1 MNIMSTNKT
10 MAFLLALIVLIIG
23 LSAVSA
29 SDVSNTHEVQADS
42 SHVDIPTTV
51 KSIETSDNNIKAQEP
66 STNVKQKTNENS
78 KSLNVQKTN
87 KNIQT
92 ATKDIVSEN
101 TKSIEKTSIK
111 QKSQKTA
118 DKSTYVVTKDTFN
131 QYFNNG
137 TLRDNI
143 QNGDTLDFQGD
154 FKTSSTENYTMIFNK
169 PVNLISTTQNTN
181 ISLNSTSTDFFGKD
195 YGDAVVF
202 EKTASGSNI
211 TGLYFYNTQIIV
223 KNASNIIFN
232 NITKITENKKIG
244 GGIGGFS
251 IRENSSYVTVKNSY
265 FYTRDNGGV
274 STLVGAYASHC
285 IFDNNTLDVEGNV
298 GNIIYFTTYNVDIT
312 DYSHTNEYN
321 QITNN
326 KIYGPSVSTSI
337 CYGITIS
344 GCHNLV
350 ENNTIEYNNGM
361 GITIQWGSGTPE
373 ESGSGSS
380 SSGVPTYNN
389 TYRNNVLL
397 NNSHFSP
404 SSNSTIINNTV
415 TGRTNLI
422 TNTIL
427 LNNTLNTVQTSGIVT
442 IGNSSIGNIT
452 ILSTPKK
459 SKTSYIIENNTIDNI
474 ILKAASGSGDTTEN
488 ITINNNN
495 ITGKIYVTQTS
506 GDVNNIN
513 ITSNNIGDYVAL
525 GEKRNQIVTNVLI
538 NNNKINSTKSY
549 AIRIT
554 EKSENFTIT
563 NNQLYAINATGNSAI
578 QNDGIMN
585 NIYEFNNTPINPKTT
600 ITIDPIKNTTVE
612 NTVIISGKLL
622 DENQKPITN
631 ATVKIGV
638 KDPESKNKYNV
649 ITDENGVYTKEFEV
663 YYEGLYMVE
672 VSYSGD
678 ATHAPSKD
686 ESSFNVLE
694 ATTTSMNITGNYNL
708 NNNITIH
715 VSVVNNANMP
725 VDGKVSITIDNNE
738 NIVDLVNGCANLT
751 VTLTEAGIHTITATY
766 LGNDVYGQSSTT
778 ENITVNKVNTTT
790 MLNIAGVVGL
800 NKNITITAMVK
811 DDKNNPINNGMV
823 SIEIDGDK
831 QVLNLVNG
839 SVELITSINTPG
851 DHVITATYLGDDNY
865 NPSSATETITLNKV
879 NTTTMLNIADDIGL
893 NKNITITAMVKDD
906 KNNPINNGMVS
917 IEIDGDK
924 QVLNLVNGSVELI
937 TSINTPGDHVITATY
952 LGDDNY
958 NPSSATETITLNK
971 VNTMVD
977 VSIIKALTTNTTITV
992 TVKTEDNTQITNGAI
1007 NVLDE
1012 NGNKI
1017 TSGNITNGKYTVNL
1031 TPKAGTYY
1039 YTFEYLGNDM
1049 YNASKTVE
1057 RIDVAKDKIRVDI
1070 YTLKALTT
1078 NTTVK
1083 LVITDSVKSPVNS
1096 GFISVVDSKGN
1107 VVSSGRVV
1115 NGIYMINMTPSAG
1128 AQKFTIK
1135 YSGDDTYKAINIIKT
1150 IGVAKD
1156 KIRVDIYTLKALTT
1170 NTTVKLVITDSVKS
1184 PVNSGFIS
1192 VVDSKG
1198 NVVSSGRVVNGIY
1211 MINMTPSAGA
1221 QKFTIKY
1228 SGDDTYKA
1236 INIIKTI
1243 GVAKDKIRVDI
1254 YTLKALTT
1262 NTTVKLVITD
1272 SVKSPVNSGFISVVD
1287 SKGNVVSSG
1296 RVVNGIYM
1304 INMTPSAGAQKF
1316 TIKYSGDDTYK
1327 AINIIKTIGVAKDK
1341 IRVDIYT
1348 LKALTTN
1355 TTVKLVITDSVK
1367 NPVNSGFISV
1377 VDSKGNVVS
1386 SGRVVNGIYM
1396 INMTPSAGAQKF
1408 TIKYSGDDTYKA
1420 INIIKTIGV
1429 AKDKIRVD
1437 IYTLKALTTNTTV
1450 KLVITDSVKS
1460 PVNSGFISVVDSKGN
1475 VVSSG
1480 RVVNGIYMINMTPPA
1495 GAQKFTIKYSGD
1507 DTYKAVNIIKTIYVV
1522 KDKSTVKNLA
1532 TTSQLNNLNS
1542 NITIE
1547 VSVKDI

>member
-1 MNIMSTNKT
+1 MSTNKT
-10 MAFLLALIVLIIG
+10 MIFLLALIVLIIG

-137 TLRDNI
+137 TLKDNI

-361 GITIQWGSGTPE
+361 GITIQWGSGTPD

-459 SKTSYIIENNTIDNI
+459 SKTSYINENNTIDNI

-631 ATVKIGV
+631 AKVKIGV

-649 ITDENGVYTKEFEV
+649 ITDENGVYTKEFKV

-823 SIEIDGDK
+823 SIEIDG
-831 QVLNLVNG
+831 N
-839 SVELITSINTPG
+839 
-851 DHVITATYLGDDNY
+851 
-865 NPSSATETITLNKV
+865 
-879 NTTTMLNIADDIGL
+879 
-893 NKNITITAMVKDD
+893 
-906 KNNPINNGMVS
+906 
-917 IEIDGDK
+917 K

-1170 NTTVKLVITDSVKS
+1170 NTTVKLVITDSVK
-1184 PVNSGFIS
+1184 N
-1192 VVDSKG
+1192 
-1198 NVVSSGRVVNGIY
+1198 
-1211 MINMTPSAGA
+1211 
-1221 QKFTIKY
+1221 
-1228 SGDDTYKA
+1228 
-1236 INIIKTI
+1236 
-1243 GVAKDKIRVDI
+1243 
-1254 YTLKALTT
+1254 
-1262 NTTVKLVITD
+1262 
-1272 SVKSPVNSGFISVVD
+1272 
-1287 SKGNVVSSG
+1287 
-1296 RVVNGIYM
+1296 
-1304 INMTPSAGAQKF
+1304 
-1316 TIKYSGDDTYK
+1316 
-1327 AINIIKTIGVAKDK
+1327 
-1341 IRVDIYT
+1341 
-1348 LKALTTN
+1348 
-1355 TTVKLVITDSVK
+1355 
-1367 NPVNSGFISV
+1367 
-1377 VDSKGNVVS
+1377 
-1386 SGRVVNGIYM
+1386 
-1396 INMTPSAGAQKF
+1396 
-1408 TIKYSGDDTYKA
+1408 
-1420 INIIKTIGV
+1420 
-1429 AKDKIRVD
+1429 
-1437 IYTLKALTTNTTV
+1437 
-1450 KLVITDSVKS
+1450 

>member
-1 MNIMSTNKT
+1 MSTNKT
-10 MAFLLALIVLIIG
+10 MIFLLALIVLIIG

-137 TLRDNI
+137 TLKDNI

-361 GITIQWGSGTPE
+361 GITIQWGSGTPD

-631 ATVKIGV
+631 AKVKIGV

-649 ITDENGVYTKEFEV
+649 ITDENGVYTKEFKV

-823 SIEIDGDK
+823 SIEIDG
-831 QVLNLVNG
+831 N
-839 SVELITSINTPG
+839 
-851 DHVITATYLGDDNY
+851 
-865 NPSSATETITLNKV
+865 
-879 NTTTMLNIADDIGL
+879 
-893 NKNITITAMVKDD
+893 
-906 KNNPINNGMVS
+906 
-917 IEIDGDK
+917 K

-1083 LVITDSVKSPVNS
+1083 LVITDSVKSH
-1096 GFISVVDSKGN
+1096 
-1107 VVSSGRVV
+1107 
-1115 NGIYMINMTPSAG
+1115 
-1128 AQKFTIK
+1128 
-1135 YSGDDTYKAINIIKT
+1135 
-1150 IGVAKD
+1150 
-1156 KIRVDIYTLKALTT
+1156 
-1170 NTTVKLVITDSVKS
+1170 
-1184 PVNSGFIS
+1184 
-1192 VVDSKG
+1192 
-1198 NVVSSGRVVNGIY
+1198 
-1211 MINMTPSAGA
+1211 
-1221 QKFTIKY
+1221 
-1228 SGDDTYKA
+1228 
-1236 INIIKTI
+1236 
-1243 GVAKDKIRVDI
+1243 
-1254 YTLKALTT
+1254 
-1262 NTTVKLVITD
+1262 
-1272 SVKSPVNSGFISVVD
+1272 
-1287 SKGNVVSSG
+1287 
-1296 RVVNGIYM
+1296 
-1304 INMTPSAGAQKF
+1304 
-1316 TIKYSGDDTYK
+1316 
-1327 AINIIKTIGVAKDK
+1327 
-1341 IRVDIYT
+1341 
-1348 LKALTTN
+1348 
-1355 TTVKLVITDSVK
+1355 
-1367 NPVNSGFISV
+1367 VNSGFISV

>member
-1 MNIMSTNKT
+1 MSTNKT

-337 CYGITIS
+337 CYGIAIS

-361 GITIQWGSGTPE
+361 GITIQWGSGTPD

-506 GDVNNIN
+506 GDVNNLN

-649 ITDENGVYTKEFEV
+649 ITDENGVYTKEFKV

-823 SIEIDGDK
+823 SIEIDGNK

-879 NTTTMLNIADDIGL
+879 NTTTMLNIAGVVGL

-917 IEIDGDK
+917 IEIDGNK

-1083 LVITDSVKSPVNS
+1083 LVITDSVK
-1096 GFISVVDSKGN
+1096 
-1107 VVSSGRVV
+1107 
-1115 NGIYMINMTPSAG
+1115 
-1128 AQKFTIK
+1128 
-1135 YSGDDTYKAINIIKT
+1135 
-1150 IGVAKD
+1150 
-1156 KIRVDIYTLKALTT
+1156 
-1170 NTTVKLVITDSVKS
+1170 
-1184 PVNSGFIS
+1184 
-1192 VVDSKG
+1192 
-1198 NVVSSGRVVNGIY
+1198 
-1211 MINMTPSAGA
+1211 
-1221 QKFTIKY
+1221 
-1228 SGDDTYKA
+1228 
-1236 INIIKTI
+1236 
-1243 GVAKDKIRVDI
+1243 
-1254 YTLKALTT
+1254 
-1262 NTTVKLVITD
+1262 
-1272 SVKSPVNSGFISVVD
+1272 
-1287 SKGNVVSSG
+1287 
-1296 RVVNGIYM
+1296 
-1304 INMTPSAGAQKF
+1304 
-1316 TIKYSGDDTYK
+1316 
-1327 AINIIKTIGVAKDK
+1327 
-1341 IRVDIYT
+1341 
-1348 LKALTTN
+1348 
-1355 TTVKLVITDSVK
+1355 

-1429 AKDKIRVD
+1429 AKDKIHVD

>member
-1 MNIMSTNKT
+1 MSTNKT

-181 ISLNSTSTDFFGKD
+181 ISLNSTSSDFFGKD

-337 CYGITIS
+337 CYGIAIS

-506 GDVNNIN
+506 GDVNNLN

-538 NNNKINSTKSY
+538 NNNKINSTKNY

-649 ITDENGVYTKEFEV
+649 ITDENGVYTKEFKV

-811 DDKNNPINNGMV
+811 DDKN
-823 SIEIDGDK
+823 
-831 QVLNLVNG
+831 
-839 SVELITSINTPG
+839 
-851 DHVITATYLGDDNY
+851 
-865 NPSSATETITLNKV
+865 
-879 NTTTMLNIADDIGL
+879 
-893 NKNITITAMVKDD
+893 
-906 KNNPINNGMVS
+906 
-917 IEIDGDK
+917 
-924 QVLNLVNGSVELI
+924 
-937 TSINTPGDHVITATY
+937 
-952 LGDDNY
+952 
-958 NPSSATETITLNK
+958 
-971 VNTMVD
+971 
-977 VSIIKALTTNTTITV
+977 
-992 TVKTEDNTQITNGAI
+992 
-1007 NVLDE
+1007 
-1012 NGNKI
+1012 
-1017 TSGNITNGKYTVNL
+1017 
-1031 TPKAGTYY
+1031 
-1039 YTFEYLGNDM
+1039 
-1049 YNASKTVE
+1049 
-1057 RIDVAKDKIRVDI
+1057 
-1070 YTLKALTT
+1070 
-1078 NTTVK
+1078 
-1083 LVITDSVKSPVNS
+1083 
-1096 GFISVVDSKGN
+1096 
-1107 VVSSGRVV
+1107 
-1115 NGIYMINMTPSAG
+1115 
-1128 AQKFTIK
+1128 
-1135 YSGDDTYKAINIIKT
+1135 
-1150 IGVAKD
+1150 
-1156 KIRVDIYTLKALTT
+1156 
-1170 NTTVKLVITDSVKS
+1170 
-1184 PVNSGFIS
+1184 
-1192 VVDSKG
+1192 
-1198 NVVSSGRVVNGIY
+1198 
-1211 MINMTPSAGA
+1211 
-1221 QKFTIKY
+1221 
-1228 SGDDTYKA
+1228 
-1236 INIIKTI
+1236 
-1243 GVAKDKIRVDI
+1243 
-1254 YTLKALTT
+1254 
-1262 NTTVKLVITD
+1262 
-1272 SVKSPVNSGFISVVD
+1272 
-1287 SKGNVVSSG
+1287 
-1296 RVVNGIYM
+1296 
-1304 INMTPSAGAQKF
+1304 
-1316 TIKYSGDDTYK
+1316 
-1327 AINIIKTIGVAKDK
+1327 
-1341 IRVDIYT
+1341 
-1348 LKALTTN
+1348 
-1355 TTVKLVITDSVK
+1355 
-1367 NPVNSGFISV
+1367 
-1377 VDSKGNVVS
+1377 
-1386 SGRVVNGIYM
+1386 
-1396 INMTPSAGAQKF
+1396 
-1408 TIKYSGDDTYKA
+1408 
-1420 INIIKTIGV
+1420 
-1429 AKDKIRVD
+1429 
-1437 IYTLKALTTNTTV
+1437 
-1450 KLVITDSVKS
+1450 
-1460 PVNSGFISVVDSKGN
+1460 
-1475 VVSSG
+1475 
-1480 RVVNGIYMINMTPPA
+1480 
-1495 GAQKFTIKYSGD
+1495 
-1507 DTYKAVNIIKTIYVV
+1507 
-1522 KDKSTVKNLA
+1522 
-1532 TTSQLNNLNS
+1532 
-1542 NITIE
+1542 
-1547 VSVKDI
+1547 

>member
-1 MNIMSTNKT
+1 MSTNKT

-337 CYGITIS
+337 CYGIAIS

-361 GITIQWGSGTPE
+361 GITIQWGSGTPD

-506 GDVNNIN
+506 GDVNNLN

-649 ITDENGVYTKEFEV
+649 ITDENGVYTKEFKV

-800 NKNITITAMVK
+800 NKK
-811 DDKNNPINNGMV
+811 
-823 SIEIDGDK
+823 
-831 QVLNLVNG
+831 
-839 SVELITSINTPG
+839 
-851 DHVITATYLGDDNY
+851 
-865 NPSSATETITLNKV
+865 
-879 NTTTMLNIADDIGL
+879 
-893 NKNITITAMVKDD
+893 ITITAMVKDD

-1170 NTTVKLVITDSVKS
+1170 NTTVKLVITDSVK
-1184 PVNSGFIS
+1184 N
-1192 VVDSKG
+1192 
-1198 NVVSSGRVVNGIY
+1198 
-1211 MINMTPSAGA
+1211 
-1221 QKFTIKY
+1221 
-1228 SGDDTYKA
+1228 
-1236 INIIKTI
+1236 
-1243 GVAKDKIRVDI
+1243 
-1254 YTLKALTT
+1254 
-1262 NTTVKLVITD
+1262 
-1272 SVKSPVNSGFISVVD
+1272 
-1287 SKGNVVSSG
+1287 
-1296 RVVNGIYM
+1296 
-1304 INMTPSAGAQKF
+1304 
-1316 TIKYSGDDTYK
+1316 
-1327 AINIIKTIGVAKDK
+1327 
-1341 IRVDIYT
+1341 
-1348 LKALTTN
+1348 
-1355 TTVKLVITDSVK
+1355 
-1367 NPVNSGFISV
+1367 
-1377 VDSKGNVVS
+1377 
-1386 SGRVVNGIYM
+1386 
-1396 INMTPSAGAQKF
+1396 
-1408 TIKYSGDDTYKA
+1408 
-1420 INIIKTIGV
+1420 
-1429 AKDKIRVD
+1429 
-1437 IYTLKALTTNTTV
+1437 
-1450 KLVITDSVKS
+1450 

>member
-1 MNIMSTNKT
+1 MSTNKT

-506 GDVNNIN
+506 GDVNNLN

-563 NNQLYAINATGNSAI
+563 NNQLYAMNATGNSAI

-631 ATVKIGV
+631 AKVKIGV

-649 ITDENGVYTKEFEV
+649 ITDENGVYTKEFKV

-823 SIEIDGDK
+823 SIEIDGNK

-879 NTTTMLNIADDIGL
+879 NTTTMLNIAGVVGL

-917 IEIDGDK
+917 IEIDGNK

-1115 NGIYMINMTPSAG
+1115 NGIYMINMTPPAG

-1211 MINMTPSAGA
+1211 MINMTP
-1221 QKFTIKY
+1221 
-1228 SGDDTYKA
+1228 
-1236 INIIKTI
+1236 
-1243 GVAKDKIRVDI
+1243 
-1254 YTLKALTT
+1254 
-1262 NTTVKLVITD
+1262 
-1272 SVKSPVNSGFISVVD
+1272 P
-1287 SKGNVVSSG
+1287 
-1296 RVVNGIYM
+1296 
-1304 INMTPSAGAQKF
+1304 
-1316 TIKYSGDDTYK
+1316 
-1327 AINIIKTIGVAKDK
+1327 
-1341 IRVDIYT
+1341 
-1348 LKALTTN
+1348 
-1355 TTVKLVITDSVK
+1355 
-1367 NPVNSGFISV
+1367 
-1377 VDSKGNVVS
+1377 
-1386 SGRVVNGIYM
+1386 
-1396 INMTPSAGAQKF
+1396 AGAQKF

>member
-1 MNIMSTNKT
+1 MSTNKT

-202 EKTASGSNI
+202 EKTASESNI

-337 CYGITIS
+337 CYGIAIS

-361 GITIQWGSGTPE
+361 GITIQWGSGTPD

-506 GDVNNIN
+506 GDVNNLN

-649 ITDENGVYTKEFEV
+649 ITDENGVYTKEFKV

-823 SIEIDGDK
+823 SIEIDG
-831 QVLNLVNG
+831 N
-839 SVELITSINTPG
+839 
-851 DHVITATYLGDDNY
+851 
-865 NPSSATETITLNKV
+865 
-879 NTTTMLNIADDIGL
+879 
-893 NKNITITAMVKDD
+893 
-906 KNNPINNGMVS
+906 
-917 IEIDGDK
+917 K

-1115 NGIYMINMTPSAG
+1115 NGIYMINMTP
-1128 AQKFTIK
+1128 
-1135 YSGDDTYKAINIIKT
+1135 
-1150 IGVAKD
+1150 
-1156 KIRVDIYTLKALTT
+1156 
-1170 NTTVKLVITDSVKS
+1170 
-1184 PVNSGFIS
+1184 
-1192 VVDSKG
+1192 
-1198 NVVSSGRVVNGIY
+1198 
-1211 MINMTPSAGA
+1211 
-1221 QKFTIKY
+1221 
-1228 SGDDTYKA
+1228 
-1236 INIIKTI
+1236 
-1243 GVAKDKIRVDI
+1243 
-1254 YTLKALTT
+1254 
-1262 NTTVKLVITD
+1262 
-1272 SVKSPVNSGFISVVD
+1272 
-1287 SKGNVVSSG
+1287 
-1296 RVVNGIYM
+1296 
-1304 INMTPSAGAQKF
+1304 
-1316 TIKYSGDDTYK
+1316 
-1327 AINIIKTIGVAKDK
+1327 
-1341 IRVDIYT
+1341 
-1348 LKALTTN
+1348 
-1355 TTVKLVITDSVK
+1355 
-1367 NPVNSGFISV
+1367 
-1377 VDSKGNVVS
+1377 
-1386 SGRVVNGIYM
+1386 
-1396 INMTPSAGAQKF
+1396 
-1408 TIKYSGDDTYKA
+1408 
-1420 INIIKTIGV
+1420 
-1429 AKDKIRVD
+1429 
-1437 IYTLKALTTNTTV
+1437 
-1450 KLVITDSVKS
+1450 
-1460 PVNSGFISVVDSKGN
+1460 
-1475 VVSSG
+1475 
-1480 RVVNGIYMINMTPPA
+1480 PA

>member
-1 MNIMSTNKT
+1 MSTNKT

-66 STNVKQKTNENS
+66 STNVKQKTN
-78 KSLNVQKTN
+78 

-92 ATKDIVSEN
+92 ATNDIVSEN

-169 PVNLISTTQNTN
+169 PVNLISTTQKTN

-337 CYGITIS
+337 CYGIAIS

-361 GITIQWGSGTPE
+361 GITIQWGSGTPD

-506 GDVNNIN
+506 GDVNNLN

-563 NNQLYAINATGNSAI
+563 NNQLYAMNATGNSAI

-631 ATVKIGV
+631 AKVKIGV

-649 ITDENGVYTKEFEV
+649 ITDENGVYTKEFKV

-790 MLNIAGVVGL
+790 MLNIAG
-800 NKNITITAMVK
+800 
-811 DDKNNPINNGMV
+811 
-823 SIEIDGDK
+823 
-831 QVLNLVNG
+831 
-839 SVELITSINTPG
+839 
-851 DHVITATYLGDDNY
+851 
-865 NPSSATETITLNKV
+865 
-879 NTTTMLNIADDIGL
+879 DIGL

-917 IEIDGDK
+917 IEIDGNK

-1115 NGIYMINMTPSAG
+1115 NGIYMINMTP
-1128 AQKFTIK
+1128 
-1135 YSGDDTYKAINIIKT
+1135 
-1150 IGVAKD
+1150 
-1156 KIRVDIYTLKALTT
+1156 
-1170 NTTVKLVITDSVKS
+1170 
-1184 PVNSGFIS
+1184 
-1192 VVDSKG
+1192 
-1198 NVVSSGRVVNGIY
+1198 
-1211 MINMTPSAGA
+1211 
-1221 QKFTIKY
+1221 
-1228 SGDDTYKA
+1228 
-1236 INIIKTI
+1236 
-1243 GVAKDKIRVDI
+1243 
-1254 YTLKALTT
+1254 
-1262 NTTVKLVITD
+1262 
-1272 SVKSPVNSGFISVVD
+1272 
-1287 SKGNVVSSG
+1287 
-1296 RVVNGIYM
+1296 
-1304 INMTPSAGAQKF
+1304 
-1316 TIKYSGDDTYK
+1316 
-1327 AINIIKTIGVAKDK
+1327 
-1341 IRVDIYT
+1341 
-1348 LKALTTN
+1348 
-1355 TTVKLVITDSVK
+1355 
-1367 NPVNSGFISV
+1367 
-1377 VDSKGNVVS
+1377 
-1386 SGRVVNGIYM
+1386 
-1396 INMTPSAGAQKF
+1396 
-1408 TIKYSGDDTYKA
+1408 
-1420 INIIKTIGV
+1420 
-1429 AKDKIRVD
+1429 
-1437 IYTLKALTTNTTV
+1437 
-1450 KLVITDSVKS
+1450 
-1460 PVNSGFISVVDSKGN
+1460 
-1475 VVSSG
+1475 
-1480 RVVNGIYMINMTPPA
+1480 PA

>member
-1 MNIMSTNKT
+1 MSTNKT

-361 GITIQWGSGTPE
+361 GITIQWGSGTPD

-649 ITDENGVYTKEFEV
+649 ITDENGVYTKEFKV

-678 ATHAPSKD
+678 VTHAPSKD

-879 NTTTMLNIADDIGL
+879 NTTTMLNIAGDIGL

-1083 LVITDSVKSPVNS
+1083 LVITDSVKN
-1096 GFISVVDSKGN
+1096 
-1107 VVSSGRVV
+1107 
-1115 NGIYMINMTPSAG
+1115 
-1128 AQKFTIK
+1128 
-1135 YSGDDTYKAINIIKT
+1135 
-1150 IGVAKD
+1150 
-1156 KIRVDIYTLKALTT
+1156 
-1170 NTTVKLVITDSVKS
+1170 
-1184 PVNSGFIS
+1184 
-1192 VVDSKG
+1192 
-1198 NVVSSGRVVNGIY
+1198 
-1211 MINMTPSAGA
+1211 
-1221 QKFTIKY
+1221 
-1228 SGDDTYKA
+1228 
-1236 INIIKTI
+1236 
-1243 GVAKDKIRVDI
+1243 
-1254 YTLKALTT
+1254 
-1262 NTTVKLVITD
+1262 
-1272 SVKSPVNSGFISVVD
+1272 PVNSGFISVVD

-1396 INMTPSAGAQKF
+1396 INMTP
-1408 TIKYSGDDTYKA
+1408 
-1420 INIIKTIGV
+1420 
-1429 AKDKIRVD
+1429 
-1437 IYTLKALTTNTTV
+1437 
-1450 KLVITDSVKS
+1450 
-1460 PVNSGFISVVDSKGN
+1460 
-1475 VVSSG
+1475 
-1480 RVVNGIYMINMTPPA
+1480 PA

>member
-1 MNIMSTNKT
+1 
-10 MAFLLALIVLIIG
+10 
-23 LSAVSA
+23 
-29 SDVSNTHEVQADS
+29 
-42 SHVDIPTTV
+42 
-51 KSIETSDNNIKAQEP
+51 
-66 STNVKQKTNENS
+66 
-78 KSLNVQKTN
+78 
-87 KNIQT
+87 
-92 ATKDIVSEN
+92 
-101 TKSIEKTSIK
+101 
-111 QKSQKTA
+111 
-118 DKSTYVVTKDTFN
+118 
-131 QYFNNG
+131 
-137 TLRDNI
+137 
-143 QNGDTLDFQGD
+143 
-154 FKTSSTENYTMIFNK
+154 
-169 PVNLISTTQNTN
+169 
-181 ISLNSTSTDFFGKD
+181 
-195 YGDAVVF
+195 
-202 EKTASGSNI
+202 
-211 TGLYFYNTQIIV
+211 
-223 KNASNIIFN
+223 
-232 NITKITENKKIG
+232 
-244 GGIGGFS
+244 
-251 IRENSSYVTVKNSY
+251 
-265 FYTRDNGGV
+265 
-274 STLVGAYASHC
+274 
-285 IFDNNTLDVEGNV
+285 
-298 GNIIYFTTYNVDIT
+298 
-312 DYSHTNEYN
+312 
-321 QITNN
+321 
-326 KIYGPSVSTSI
+326 
-337 CYGITIS
+337 
-344 GCHNLV
+344 
-350 ENNTIEYNNGM
+350 M
-361 GITIQWGSGTPE
+361 GITIQWGSGTPD

-506 GDVNNIN
+506 GDVNNLN

-563 NNQLYAINATGNSAI
+563 NNQLYAMNATGNSAI

-631 ATVKIGV
+631 AKVKIGV

-649 ITDENGVYTKEFEV
+649 ITDENGVYTKEFKV

-790 MLNIAGVVGL
+790 MLNIAGVL
-800 NKNITITAMVK
+800 
-811 DDKNNPINNGMV
+811 
-823 SIEIDGDK
+823 
-831 QVLNLVNG
+831 
-839 SVELITSINTPG
+839 
-851 DHVITATYLGDDNY
+851 
-865 NPSSATETITLNKV
+865 
-879 NTTTMLNIADDIGL
+879 GL

-1211 MINMTPSAGA
+1211 MINMTP
-1221 QKFTIKY
+1221 
-1228 SGDDTYKA
+1228 
-1236 INIIKTI
+1236 
-1243 GVAKDKIRVDI
+1243 
-1254 YTLKALTT
+1254 
-1262 NTTVKLVITD
+1262 
-1272 SVKSPVNSGFISVVD
+1272 
-1287 SKGNVVSSG
+1287 
-1296 RVVNGIYM
+1296 
-1304 INMTPSAGAQKF
+1304 
-1316 TIKYSGDDTYK
+1316 
-1327 AINIIKTIGVAKDK
+1327 
-1341 IRVDIYT
+1341 
-1348 LKALTTN
+1348 
-1355 TTVKLVITDSVK
+1355 
-1367 NPVNSGFISV
+1367 
-1377 VDSKGNVVS
+1377 
-1386 SGRVVNGIYM
+1386 
-1396 INMTPSAGAQKF
+1396 
-1408 TIKYSGDDTYKA
+1408 
-1420 INIIKTIGV
+1420 
-1429 AKDKIRVD
+1429 
-1437 IYTLKALTTNTTV
+1437 
-1450 KLVITDSVKS
+1450 
-1460 PVNSGFISVVDSKGN
+1460 
-1475 VVSSG
+1475 
-1480 RVVNGIYMINMTPPA
+1480 PA

>member
-1 MNIMSTNKT
+1 MSTNKT

-78 KSLNVQKTN
+78 KSLNVQKAN

-404 SSNSTIINNTV
+404 SSTSTIINNTV

-506 GDVNNIN
+506 GDVNNLN

-631 ATVKIGV
+631 VTVKIGV

-649 ITDENGVYTKEFEV
+649 ITDENGVYTKEFKV

-823 SIEIDGDK
+823 SIEIDGNK

-879 NTTTMLNIADDIGL
+879 NTTTMLNIAGDIGL

-1083 LVITDSVKSPVNS
+1083 LVITDSVKSPVIS

-1150 IGVAKD
+1150 IGVSKD
-1156 KIRVDIYTLKALTT
+1156 KIH
-1170 NTTVKLVITDSVKS
+1170 
-1184 PVNSGFIS
+1184 
-1192 VVDSKG
+1192 
-1198 NVVSSGRVVNGIY
+1198 
-1211 MINMTPSAGA
+1211 
-1221 QKFTIKY
+1221 
-1228 SGDDTYKA
+1228 
-1236 INIIKTI
+1236 
-1243 GVAKDKIRVDI
+1243 
-1254 YTLKALTT
+1254 
-1262 NTTVKLVITD
+1262 
-1272 SVKSPVNSGFISVVD
+1272 
-1287 SKGNVVSSG
+1287 
-1296 RVVNGIYM
+1296 
-1304 INMTPSAGAQKF
+1304 
-1316 TIKYSGDDTYK
+1316 
-1327 AINIIKTIGVAKDK
+1327 
-1341 IRVDIYT
+1341 VDIYT

-1396 INMTPSAGAQKF
+1396 INMTPPAGAQKF

-1420 INIIKTIGV
+1420 I
-1429 AKDKIRVD
+1429 
-1437 IYTLKALTTNTTV
+1437 
-1450 KLVITDSVKS
+1450 
-1460 PVNSGFISVVDSKGN
+1460 
-1475 VVSSG
+1475 
-1480 RVVNGIYMINMTPPA
+1480 
-1495 GAQKFTIKYSGD
+1495 
-1507 DTYKAVNIIKTIYVV
+1507 NIIKTIYVV

>member
-1 MNIMSTNKT
+1 MSTNKT

-361 GITIQWGSGTPE
+361 GITIQWGSGTPD

-506 GDVNNIN
+506 GDVNNLN

-649 ITDENGVYTKEFEV
+649 ITDENGVYTKEFKV

-811 DDKNNPINNGMV
+811 DDKNNLINNGMV
-823 SIEIDGDK
+823 SIEIDG
-831 QVLNLVNG
+831 N
-839 SVELITSINTPG
+839 
-851 DHVITATYLGDDNY
+851 
-865 NPSSATETITLNKV
+865 
-879 NTTTMLNIADDIGL
+879 
-893 NKNITITAMVKDD
+893 
-906 KNNPINNGMVS
+906 
-917 IEIDGDK
+917 K

-1211 MINMTPSAGA
+1211 MINMTPPAGA

-1236 INIIKTI
+1236 I
-1243 GVAKDKIRVDI
+1243 
-1254 YTLKALTT
+1254 
-1262 NTTVKLVITD
+1262 
-1272 SVKSPVNSGFISVVD
+1272 
-1287 SKGNVVSSG
+1287 
-1296 RVVNGIYM
+1296 
-1304 INMTPSAGAQKF
+1304 
-1316 TIKYSGDDTYK
+1316 
-1327 AINIIKTIGVAKDK
+1327 
-1341 IRVDIYT
+1341 
-1348 LKALTTN
+1348 
-1355 TTVKLVITDSVK
+1355 
-1367 NPVNSGFISV
+1367 
-1377 VDSKGNVVS
+1377 
-1386 SGRVVNGIYM
+1386 
-1396 INMTPSAGAQKF
+1396 
-1408 TIKYSGDDTYKA
+1408 
-1420 INIIKTIGV
+1420 
-1429 AKDKIRVD
+1429 
-1437 IYTLKALTTNTTV
+1437 
-1450 KLVITDSVKS
+1450 
-1460 PVNSGFISVVDSKGN
+1460 
-1475 VVSSG
+1475 
-1480 RVVNGIYMINMTPPA
+1480 
-1495 GAQKFTIKYSGD
+1495 
-1507 DTYKAVNIIKTIYVV
+1507 NIIKTIYVV

>member
-1 MNIMSTNKT
+1 MSTNKT

>member
-1 MNIMSTNKT
+1 MSINKT

-506 GDVNNIN
+506 GDVNNLN

-563 NNQLYAINATGNSAI
+563 NNQLYAMNATGNSAI

-631 ATVKIGV
+631 AKVKIGV

-879 NTTTMLNIADDIGL
+879 NTTTMLNIAGDIGL

-917 IEIDGDK
+917 IEIDGNK

-937 TSINTPGDHVITATY
+937 TSINAPGDHVITATY

-1170 NTTVKLVITDSVKS
+1170 NTTVKLVITDSVK
-1184 PVNSGFIS
+1184 N
-1192 VVDSKG
+1192 
-1198 NVVSSGRVVNGIY
+1198 
-1211 MINMTPSAGA
+1211 
-1221 QKFTIKY
+1221 
-1228 SGDDTYKA
+1228 
-1236 INIIKTI
+1236 
-1243 GVAKDKIRVDI
+1243 
-1254 YTLKALTT
+1254 
-1262 NTTVKLVITD
+1262 
-1272 SVKSPVNSGFISVVD
+1272 
-1287 SKGNVVSSG
+1287 
-1296 RVVNGIYM
+1296 
-1304 INMTPSAGAQKF
+1304 
-1316 TIKYSGDDTYK
+1316 
-1327 AINIIKTIGVAKDK
+1327 
-1341 IRVDIYT
+1341 
-1348 LKALTTN
+1348 
-1355 TTVKLVITDSVK
+1355 
-1367 NPVNSGFISV
+1367 
-1377 VDSKGNVVS
+1377 
-1386 SGRVVNGIYM
+1386 
-1396 INMTPSAGAQKF
+1396 
-1408 TIKYSGDDTYKA
+1408 
-1420 INIIKTIGV
+1420 
-1429 AKDKIRVD
+1429 
-1437 IYTLKALTTNTTV
+1437 
-1450 KLVITDSVKS
+1450 